1 MKIAVMQPYF
11 MPYIGYFQMIKAV
24 DKFVFYD
31 DVNYIKQGWINR
43 NKLIVNNQEYLFT
56 IPLEKATPFALI
68 NETKINKNLYPGWK
82 KKFLKTITQSYRKAP
97 LFEEVYPL
105 IETILASEDTMIS
118 QVAMN
123 SIIEVSTYLGLDT
136 EFITSS
142 SKYDNRELERQER
155 LIDICKIENAE
166 HYINAIGGQKL
177 YDREDFHAHGIQLHF
192 IESEQT
198 PYDQFCIS
206 FIPGLSIVDLLMF
219 NSVEQTNHLLQNYIL
234 K

>member
-1 MKIAVMQPYF
+1 MKLAVMQPYF

-68 NETKINKNLYPGWK
+68 NETKINKNLYPSWK
-82 KKFLKTITQSYRKAP
+82 KKFLKTVTQSYHKAP
-97 LFEEVYPL
+97 FFEKIYPL
-105 IETILASEDTMIS
+105 IEKILASEEIMIS
-118 QVAMN
+118 QLAMN

-136 EFITSS
+136 EFIMSS
-142 SKYDNRELERQER
+142 VKYDNRKLDRQDR

-166 HYINAIGGQKL
+166 HYINAIGGQEL
-177 YDREDFHAHGIQLHF
+177 YGREDFHAHGIQLQF

-198 PYDQFCIS
+198 PYDQFCVS
-206 FIPGLSIVDLLMF
+206 FIPGLSIIDLLMF
-219 NSVEQTNHLLQNYIL
+219 NSTEDMVQRLENYSLI
-234 K
+234 